1 MIIVIFQTIQYDVY
15 HTVSSA
21 ILNLFLR
28 GLYRIDCPHT
38 WQYDRHHHVSSNQP
52 SLGVTLVM
60 PWPKE
65 HKPNTRARIIEA
77 AAAEFR
83 RHGIAQVGVADV
95 MRRAGL
101 THGGFYA
108 HFNSKEDL
116 LAEALAYASEQV
128 NSMLE
133 TPPEDDASAHRLLSA
148 AMTYLSSFHLTH
160 PERACPVAS
169 LGPELLRSSQKVR
182 RTLAAEIRS
191 RLKKLHDLTPARV
204 PPETRR
210 QQVAGAFACMVGGL
224 ILARGLN
231 ESEGLEFL
239 KDCHAF
245 LREALASSAPE
256 SLTTRPRR
264 PRTGG

>member
-1 MIIVIFQTIQYDVY
+1 M
-15 HTVSSA
+15 VSSV
-21 ILNLFLR
+21 ILNLFPR

-52 SLGVTLVM
+52 SLGVTLIM

-65 HKPNTRARIIEA
+65 HKPNTRARIIES

-108 HFNSKEDL
+108 HFDSKEDL
-116 LAEALAYASEQV
+116 LAEALACASEQV

-239 KDCHAF
+239 KGCHAF

-256 SLTTRPRR
+256 SLTTRPRPRR
-264 PRTGG
+264 PHTRG